1 MLVKICGITRLE
13 DALAAADG
21 GASAL
26 GFNFYPASPRFIPP
40 EQAVR
45 IVDRLPAGI
54 LKVGVFVNETPDAV
68 QETMR
73 VAGLDIA
80 QWHGD
85 EPPEAVPH
93 AMRAWKAFRV
103 DERFRP
109 EAMAG
114 YDVEAFL
121 LDGPAETLYG
131 GAGRTFDWA
140 RARDLGRRIVIA
152 GGLDAGNVRAAIEIA
167 QPWGVDA
174 CSRLETAPGRKD
186 HGKMRAFLKAALA

>member
-1 MLVKICGITRLE
+1 MLVKICGITSLE
-13 DALAAADG
+13 DALAAVDA

-26 GFNFYPASPRFIPP
+26 GFNFYPASPRYIAPG
-40 EQAVR
+40 AVAR
-45 IVDRLPAGI
+45 IVERLPAGI
-54 LKVGVFVNETPDAV
+54 LTVGVFVNETSGAIL
-68 QETMR
+68 ETMR
-73 VAGLDIA
+73 VAGLDVA

-85 EPPEAVPH
+85 EPPEALPGGT
-93 AMRAWKAFRV
+93 RAWKAFRV
-103 DERFRP
+103 SERFQP
-109 EAMAG
+109 EEMSG

-131 GAGRTFDWA
+131 GAGRPFDWG
-140 RARDLGRRIVIA
+140 RARGLGRRIVIA

-174 CSRLETAPGRKD
+174 CSRLEAAPGRKD